1 MAGRDAAGVVDYARH
16 RPEETLLYQ
25 LVEEHYPTFAGLRE
39 AQGRPLPAYV
49 QLVALVRAGAKFID
63 GPLQDKAPNRP
74 DQPRGRRCLTMN
86 PTQNI
91 MQISPA
97 GANICRLVI
106 WSNTKIPS

>member
-63 GPLQDKAPNRP
+63 GQLQDKEPNRP

-91 MQISPA
+91 CKYLQPVQISA
-97 GANICRLVI
+97 V
-106 WSNTKIPS
+106 W